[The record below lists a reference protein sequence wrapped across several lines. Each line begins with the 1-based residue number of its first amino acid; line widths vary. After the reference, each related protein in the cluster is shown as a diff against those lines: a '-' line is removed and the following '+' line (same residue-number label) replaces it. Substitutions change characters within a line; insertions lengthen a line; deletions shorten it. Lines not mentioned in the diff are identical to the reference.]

1 MTNEADYLTVSSE
14 QVLINSDT
22 GLLSPVDVIFVNT
35 DIIEVLKV
43 DDDLDRSKVN
53 ISIDFAT
60 KSKAEIFD
68 EIKVGNV
75 LIENKKK
82 NFKFSQ
88 ANGWSTLAGEVE
100 IDAKRISGATDEKS
114 GMDKLQIDIRHSF
127 MDVHVI
133 RDNKMSENKTKLI
146 FLEKIANTL
155 LACYVR
161 ICF

>member
-127 MDVHVI
+127 MDVDELSLIHI
-133 RDNKMSENKTKLI
+133 SEPTRP
-146 FLEKIANTL
+146 
-155 LACYVR
+155 C
-161 ICF
+161 